1 MSKIT
6 DAKAFSVSSDRES
19 YSLWHVMYQVTRA
32 MALTGAVALVLAK
45 AFAPEHVV
53 DAVVYVAIFGTI
65 ALVARTLRRA
75 AAHRF
80 NKGLDTIL
88 GTSSEPV

>member
-1 MSKIT
+1 MSKLK
-6 DAKAFSVSSDRES
+6 DAMAFSVSSDRES
-19 YSLWHVMYQVTRA
+19 YYLWHTIYQATRA
-32 MALTGAVALVLAK
+32 MALTGAVALVITM
-45 AFAPEHVV
+45 AFAPEHVI

-80 NKGLDTIL
+80 NKGLDNIL